1 MEDTTKALGAVT
13 SSELGSTVTN
23 AIGTGTSAA
32 NSFLPIPAFESQ
44 DGEEGLT
51 RLPGRIVTGAPPV
64 GSKVYKSAHD
74 CSASQHFEGETS
86 GWGRVSPEYRDY
98 SLLGVRL
105 EPSGVATLNIEDGSG
120 GGNQAKGFELRGSMQ
135 YRVDKEA
142 VSFYVDTLE
151 LAPALKWTLLRG
163 PGGQRVGRNNSLEP
177 DPRSPAELFRDVW
190 NGVRESSWCGGE
202 GVKLKDQSWP
212 EAPLVEWSADVPV

>member
-1 MEDTTKALGAVT
+1 MPKTTRSPRTSTKRAWIAQHNEMEDTTKALGAVT

-64 GSKVYKSAHD
+64 SSKVYKSAHD

-105 EPSGVATLNIEDGSG
+105 EPSGVAGVSIRCGLVLTNTQRFEFH
-120 GGNQAKGFELRGSMQ
+120 AELR
-135 YRVDKEA
+135 
-142 VSFYVDTLE
+142 
-151 LAPALKWTLLRG
+151 
-163 PGGQRVGRNNSLEP
+163 
-177 DPRSPAELFRDVW
+177 
-190 NGVRESSWCGGE
+190 
-202 GVKLKDQSWP
+202 
-212 EAPLVEWSADVPV
+212 